1 VQFGA
6 VDAEAGHGVEHE
18 TAEKARA
25 IRLEEALQ
33 GPPDAVVVDE
43 GDLVGLEPEERRI
56 MTGRPIVHRVQRL
69 MRERQVAHHHSDG
82 LGRRQ
87 AHPAVCAR
95 QVFLEQLRHR
105 EAIQEVVTTG
115 RAPSISAC
123 NRNGPGLLAV
133 MPYTVYS
140 VRYEE
145 VDVPVS
151 ARDDRRAD
159 QARQRLV
166 EFLNEGGHVLPG
178 SLVERR
184 TRCGKANCRCHA
196 EPPELHG
203 PYFSGVTRSRTSASP
218 AGSPPSR
225 RSATGHGSKQPR
237 LRELVTELER
247 LEILSAERAEGWGT

>member
-69 MRERQVAHHHSDG
+69 MRERQVAHHHADG

-105 EAIQEVVTTG
+105 EAIQEVVHHRQGAEHLCVQSERTG
-115 RAPSISAC
+115 PAC
-123 NRNGPGLLAV
+123 RHGLHCI
-133 MPYTVYS
+133 
-140 VRYEE
+140 
-145 VDVPVS
+145 
-151 ARDDRRAD
+151 
-159 QARQRLV
+159 QCQ
-166 EFLNEGGHVLPG
+166 
-178 SLVERR
+178 
-184 TRCGKANCRCHA
+184 
-196 EPPELHG
+196 
-203 PYFSGVTRSRTSASP
+203 
-218 AGSPPSR
+218 
-225 RSATGHGSKQPR
+225 
-237 LRELVTELER
+237 
-247 LEILSAERAEGWGT
+247 I